1 MITDRLESLEN
12 RYQELE
18 DALTDPEVIKNQ
30 DLYHKYRK
38 EHSDLAPV
46 IQIFRRYQQVDK
58 ELAENQ
64 TLLKE
69 ETDEEMKAYAREEI
83 QVLKDQAD
91 RVRGRT
97 PLPDAAQG
105 PPG

>member
-18 DALTDPEVIKNQ
+18 DALTDAEVINNQ

-38 EHSDLAPV
+38 EHADLAPV

-64 TLLKE
+64 TMVKE

-83 QVLKDQAD
+83 QGLKDQAE
-91 RVRGRT
+91 R
-97 PLPDAAQG
+97 LE
-105 PPG
+105 